1 MSLSL
6 KLATFLHSLICS
18 SQHSKNLRYT
28 YHQAGVGL
36 MSYLSTQS
44 CFKSFFNVLIFIVKY
59 CVQQDALDRY
69 LLGSNGIIVTPAAC
83 TPPFVVSKQME
94 QLVIENFDVINDFEE
109 CFQTI
114 YKQAFLRRSVDE
126 PFLNRFRDIIDRV
139 CIYLLLF
146 WTWYSL
152 FLSSP
157 QHAKRFCD
165 ASTVDLS
172 LFTMNYLIISV
183 QAIETTPLV
192 LIEIFF

>member
-1 MSLSL
+1 
-6 KLATFLHSLICS
+6 
-18 SQHSKNLRYT
+18 
-28 YHQAGVGL
+28 
-36 MSYLSTQS
+36 
-44 CFKSFFNVLIFIVKY
+44 
-59 CVQQDALDRY
+59 
-69 LLGSNGIIVTPAAC
+69 
-83 TPPFVVSKQME
+83 ME

-146 WTWYSL
+146 WTWYIL
-152 FLSSP
+152 FLSFP

-165 ASTVDLS
+165 SSTVDLS
-172 LFTMNYLIISV
+172 LFTMNDIIISV
-183 QAIETTPLV
+183 QAVETTPLV